1 MLYEDLQDSPVD
13 SLSEKKGHISS
24 VTPEEKLK
32 GLYDVPLE
40 DIHVSFPNRG
50 RLKVDQR
57 TIKQY
62 ATAYKTNPSLMAPI
76 DIMESGE
83 GFTLID
89 GYHRLEAMRLA
100 DLGFA
105 KANVYEPMRTA
116 YVGFMAA
123 HRNAKH
129 GLQLTPKERREV
141 YFGNYIGAGLYK
153 HGKDD
158 FKSYREIAEDLNGIA
173 SYVTIRAWMKKDFPK
188 IFKAMMKGNDTPT
201 YETPEG
207 ISMEEGIRQ
216 NAGEA
221 MKVVRAAYMASRKNK
236 TKAEILED
244 LRQLSKELEGT
255 PKAIAIAENDCDF

>member
-1 MLYEDLQDSPVD
+1 MPYKNEQDS
-13 SLSEKKGHISS
+13 SGGFLNENLGHSS
-24 VTPEEKLK
+24 GVIPEEKLK
-32 GLYDVPLE
+32 GLFDVALE

-50 RLKVDQR
+50 RLATNLK

-62 ATAYKTNPSLMAPI
+62 ATAYKTNPNLMAPI

-89 GYHRLEAMRLA
+89 GYHRLEAMKSA
-100 DLGFA
+100 GLGFA
-105 KANVYEPMRTA
+105 SARVYEPMRTA

-141 YFGNYIGAGLYK
+141 YFGNYMRAGLYK
-153 HGKDD
+153 IGKND

-173 SYVTIRAWMKKDFPK
+173 SYVTIRAWMEKDFPK
-188 IFKAMMKGNDTPT
+188 IFKAMMKDNDLPT

-207 ISMEEGIRQ
+207 ISMAESIRQ
-216 NAGEA
+216 NVEEA
-221 MKVVRAAYMASRKNK
+221 LKVIKAAYMATPTEK
-236 TKAEILED
+236 TKSELLER
-244 LRQLSKELEGT
+244 LEAFKGELEGR
-255 PKAIAIAENDCDF
+255 PKAFAMSEDDCDF